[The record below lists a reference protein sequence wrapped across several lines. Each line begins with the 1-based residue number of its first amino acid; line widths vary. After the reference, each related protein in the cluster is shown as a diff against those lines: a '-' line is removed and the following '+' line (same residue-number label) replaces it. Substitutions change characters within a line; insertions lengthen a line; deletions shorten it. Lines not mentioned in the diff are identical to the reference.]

1 MKLKTFSLL
10 LLVVL
15 LGTTGFNAVAQDTD
29 FEIIYQRMYERYLD
43 KSPSQTAVEKL
54 LQIMTPE
61 GAFKG
66 IDYHATD
73 GSPRKHVQ
81 SLITLARAYQHPE
94 SPYYHQ
100 PKVRDSYLKSLN
112 FWVDTNHQAK
122 NWWYRYIP
130 YPKEL
135 STGIILMSREIE
147 QDKALFDKCIA
158 YLRWSYET
166 ARPGLMTGANGAD
179 IIMGSFAASILTRN
193 DAQMRDF
200 QQRMTRLLTIQP
212 VEGVQP
218 DYLFAQH
225 CGSGRQLY
233 FTNYGKEFVNSML
246 KILANS
252 ETVQAV
258 FHQTLGITEALFYQP
273 GELKLD
279 NGDLIRTDTPCALLW
294 NEGKQKL
301 SVANPHCEST
311 NPASIRITLVRNGRP
326 VEVSFDMPQQ
336 ESAGRSVAKFVSLPQ
351 N

>member
-43 KSPSQTAVEKL
+43 KSPSQTAVDKL

-94 SPYYHQ
+94 SPCYHQ
-100 PKVRDSYLKSLN
+100 PELKDSYLKSLN
-112 FWVDTNHQAK
+112 FWVDTNHQAQ

-130 YPKEL
+130 YPKEF

-147 QDKALFDKCIA
+147 QDKALFDKCMA
-158 YLRWSYET
+158 YLRWSYEN
-166 ARPGLMTGANGAD
+166 AAPRFMTGANGAD

-212 VEGVQP
+212 VEGIQP

-233 FTNYGKEFVNSML
+233 FTSYGKEFVNSVL
-246 KILANS
+246 NYL
-252 ETVQAV
+252 
-258 FHQTLGITEALFYQP
+258 
-273 GELKLD
+273 ELCQ
-279 NGDLIRTDTPCALLW
+279 GTRY
-294 NEGKQKL
+294 
-301 SVANPHCEST
+301 
-311 NPASIRITLVRNGRP
+311 
-326 VEVSFDMPQQ
+326 
-336 ESAGRSVAKFVSLPQ
+336 
-351 N
+351 